1 LGAILSGYRGLTAIL
16 FSRLFCSRIT
26 AMMSETFLVPENVTF
41 EQAIALTQTL
51 TTQIKQGQLISLDL
65 EEAIAALV
73 QTQNGARGFFVTY
86 LTDPDPGLDQPDP
99 GVISALQTAPEIVAE
114 LLVKNLAM
122 SSVMAVV
129 HRQQQ
134 NGALAQGSERVR
146 SRTTDLIRLLQ
157 SDLIAERARQLYQS
171 AVTGEGEYT
180 SFLKK
185 WGYDAEQKQVI
196 QQAIAQTFPTLATE

>member
-1 LGAILSGYRGLTAIL
+1 
-16 FSRLFCSRIT
+16 
-26 AMMSETFLVPENVTF
+26 MMSETFLVPENVTF